1 MAAAQDSEIRKNFQ
15 RSLTKQGFKFKL
27 GYKVTGASVD
37 GDTVTLAVENVK
49 DGKTEELTAN
59 VVLVS
64 AGAQACHHTGDTSP
78 GSCAGAFHGKPM
90 YSNA

>member
-1 MAAAQDSEIRKNFQ
+1 MLPSPVSGVYYRTVSTAAQDSEIRKNFQ

-37 GDTVTLAVENVK
+37 DDTVTLTVENVK
-49 DGKTEELTAN
+49 DGKSEELTAN

-64 AGAQACHHTGDTSP
+64 AGAR
-78 GSCAGAFHGKPM
+78 
-90 YSNA
+90 

>member
-1 MAAAQDSEIRKNFQ
+1 MMAAAQDSEIRKNFQ

-37 GDTVTLAVENVK
+37 GDTVTLTVENVK
-49 DGKTEELTAN
+49 DGKSEELTAN

-64 AGAQACHHTGDTSP
+64 AGALARNPVGYCTGPVSP
-78 GSCAGAFHGKPM
+78 RS
-90 YSNA
+90 